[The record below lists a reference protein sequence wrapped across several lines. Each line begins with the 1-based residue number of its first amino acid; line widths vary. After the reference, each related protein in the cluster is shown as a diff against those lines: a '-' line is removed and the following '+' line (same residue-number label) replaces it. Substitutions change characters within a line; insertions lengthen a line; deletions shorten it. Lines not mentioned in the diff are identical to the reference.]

1 MLSFAQKNT
10 KITTLHLLSKDVQD
24 LRPKLRLGS
33 RGKKTVL
40 AVPTLA
46 TEFTLKENRPVFLN
60 ILKQLSKV
68 SYLYRIIFGLDKAT
82 DEEALELA
90 GLIEGYGIHNYIIQH
105 NEGAC
110 FKNLY
115 RKFHDDGFG
124 LEQIGKGRNMF
135 MSFGIAQALGADYI
149 GVIDADIKT
158 FHRRQLDRLFYPILV
173 LNYQFSKAS
182 YLRIG
187 DNRMYGRT
195 KRLLL
200 DPLLLA
206 LKRKFCESGD
216 EKFLRLVDY
225 LLSFNY
231 QLSGEVAFEASLL
244 KRMHFATNW
253 GVEIFTLI
261 EVYRKANNIAQ
272 VQFSAKP
279 FEHKH
284 QPVSYDN
291 SEAGLYKMA
300 IDVVIT
306 LFSTLVIEEGL
317 EISDYFVRDLTI
329 TYLNVADELINKYSD
344 NASFAKLKYD
354 RSGES
359 DMVRRIFKDAIL
371 TAGDYLTLPSHLH
384 DRFLCIIAGD
394 KRFKKYRD
402 AGLINDLIS
411 YEKEN
416 QGQIFEMPQTAS
428 WEQIIT
434 KRPDV
439 FNEIKDIVKSEKAFY
454 TKI

>member
-10 KITTLHLLSKDVQD
+10 KITTLHLLGRELQD
-24 LRPKLRLGS
+24 LRPRLRSAS
-33 RGKKTVL
+33 RGKRTVL
-40 AVPTLA
+40 VVPTLA
-46 TEFTLKENRPVFLN
+46 TEFTLEENRPVFLN
-60 ILKQLSKV
+60 ILKQLSRIG
-68 SYLYRIIFGLDKAT
+68 YLYRIIFGLDKAT

-90 GLIEGYGIHNYIIQH
+90 DLMKKYGIRNYIIQH
-105 NEGAC
+105 NEGAG
-110 FKNLY
+110 FKGLY
-115 RKFHDDGFG
+115 SKFNNDGFR
-124 LEQIGKGRNMF
+124 LEQTGKGRNMF

-173 LNYQFSKAS
+173 LNYQFSKAA

-187 DNRMYGRT
+187 DNIMYGRV

-216 EKFLRLVDY
+216 EKFLRLIDY

-231 QLSGEVAFEASLL
+231 QLSGEVAFETSLL

-272 VQFSAKP
+272 VQFSARP

-291 SEAGLYKMA
+291 IESGLYKMA
-300 IDVVIT
+300 IDIVLT

-354 RSGES
+354 RSSES
-359 DMVRRIFKDAIL
+359 AMVRRIFKDAIL

-394 KRFKKYRD
+394 KRFSKYRE
-402 AGLINDLIS
+402 AGLIDDLIT
-411 YEKEN
+411 YETKA

-434 KRPDV
+434 KRPHV
-439 FNEIKDIVKSEKAFY
+439 FNEIKDTIRGEKALY

>member
-10 KITTLHLLSKDVQD
+10 KITTLHLLNKDLQD
-24 LRPKLRLGS
+24 LRPRLRSAS
-33 RGKKTVL
+33 RGKRTVL
-40 AVPTLA
+40 VVPTLV
-46 TEFTLKENRPVFLN
+46 TEFTLQENKPVFLN
-60 ILKQLSKV
+60 ILKQLSKI

-90 GLIEGYGIHNYIIQH
+90 GLMKKYKIKNYIIQH
-105 NEGAC
+105 NEGAA
-110 FKNLY
+110 FKKLY
-115 RKFHDDGFG
+115 REFNDDGFR

-135 MSFGIAQALGADYI
+135 MSFGIAQALGAHYI

-158 FHRRQLDRLFYPILV
+158 FHRRQLDRLFYPVLA

-187 DNRMYGRT
+187 DKRMYGRT

-216 EKFLRLVDY
+216 EKFLRLIDY

-231 QLSGEVAFEASLL
+231 QLSGEVAFETSLL

-253 GVEIFTLI
+253 GVEIFTLV

-272 VQFSAKP
+272 VQFSARP

-284 QPVSYDN
+284 QPVSSNN
-291 SEAGLYKMA
+291 SETGLYKMA
-300 IDVVIT
+300 IDLVIT

-317 EISDYFVRDLTI
+317 EISDYFIRDLTI

-354 RSGES
+354 RDGES
-359 DMVRRIFKDAIL
+359 AMVRGIFKDAIL

-384 DRFLCIIAGD
+384 DRFLSVIAGD

-402 AGLINDLIS
+402 AGLINDLIG
-411 YEKEN
+411 YETES

-434 KRPDV
+434 KRPRV
-439 FNEIKDIVKSEKAFY
+439 FNEIKEAVKSEQAFY